1 MRIQKQNSGVGIA
14 FHWEERSPYR
24 PRLDFQFLG
33 LRGQQMLDRKRGKK
47 SDGTEPVQE
56 CGDRPSL
63 DGMARDDLGAV
74 PQGTALPLTNQST
87 NPREKTRITTIAV
100 QRAQRGSNLIW

>member
-47 SDGTEPVQE
+47 SDGTEPVLPE
-56 CGDRPSL
+56 MERNRNTP
-63 DGMARDDLGAV
+63 
-74 PQGTALPLTNQST
+74 ALPGRDLPIQNLMTS
-87 NPREKTRITTIAV
+87 RE
-100 QRAQRGSNLIW
+100 RG

>member
-33 LRGQQMLDRKRGKK
+33 LRGQQMLDRKEAKVGR
-47 SDGTEPVQE
+47 DGARPSRKWNEIGTPQ
-56 CGDRPSL
+56 PSL
-63 DGMARDDLGAV
+63 DETCRY
-74 PQGTALPLTNQST
+74 
-87 NPREKTRITTIAV
+87 RI
-100 QRAQRGSNLIW
+100 